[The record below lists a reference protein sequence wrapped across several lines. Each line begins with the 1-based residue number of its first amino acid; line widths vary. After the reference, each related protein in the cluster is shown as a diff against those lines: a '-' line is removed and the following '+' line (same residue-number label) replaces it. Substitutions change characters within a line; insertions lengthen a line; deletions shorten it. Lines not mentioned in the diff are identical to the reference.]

1 MRCGHTRSVRRRAFA
16 AIVGIWALTTWI
28 GEWAR
33 NRNDAA
39 SDDAVAAR
47 HANAKMR
54 KATKFVTRNEG
65 GAFGE
70 GGTADPERKISLT
83 SRGERSIEVVRD
95 VPGVQLSNRQVTRL
109 VAAICG
115 MLFAEMHA

>member
-1 MRCGHTRSVRRRAFA
+1 VRRRAFA
-16 AIVGIWALTTWI
+16 AIVAIWALTTEI

-33 NRNDAA
+33 DGGDAA

-65 GAFGE
+65 A
-70 GGTADPERKISLT
+70 A
-83 SRGERSIEVVRD
+83 
-95 VPGVQLSNRQVTRL
+95 LSEKGN
-109 VAAICG
+109 C
-115 MLFAEMHA
+115 

>member
-1 MRCGHTRSVRRRAFA
+1 MRRRAFA
-16 AIVGIWALTTWI
+16 AIVAIWALTTEI

-33 NRNDAA
+33 DGGDAA

-65 GAFGE
+65 GRFRRR
-70 GGTADPERKISLT
+70 GTADSEAQ
-83 SRGERSIEVVRD
+83 D
-95 VPGVQLSNRQVTRL
+95 
-109 VAAICG
+109 
-115 MLFAEMHA
+115 